1 MKLGKSCILCTN
13 QENLHN
19 NSIKIWLALFKD
31 RNNFYEQWNSETSE
45 PHRFKL
51 DLKGKLDLK
60 DPNRTWLYPIWV
72 FIKLGKTSKKSEY
85 NNNKFKISAPT
96 WNGTFDLP
104 DGSYS
109 IADIQDYFEFIIKKH
124 QTLTE
129 YQPVQIYPNKI
140 KSRTVFKI
148 KTGYKLELLTPEI
161 MKLLGSTKNTLPNIK
176 TVKTCQNWN
185 LLKLF

>member
-1 MKLGKSCILCTN
+1 M
-13 QENLHN
+13 
-19 NSIKIWLALFKD
+19 ALFKD
-31 RNNFYEQWNSETSE
+31 RNNFYKQWNSETSE

-60 DPNRTWLYPIWV
+60 DPNKTWLYPIWV

-85 NNNKFKISAPT
+85 NNNIFKISAPT

-161 MKLLGSTKNTLPNIK
+161 IKLLGNTKNTLTNIK
-176 TVKTCQNWN
+176 TVKTCQN
-185 LLKLF
+185 